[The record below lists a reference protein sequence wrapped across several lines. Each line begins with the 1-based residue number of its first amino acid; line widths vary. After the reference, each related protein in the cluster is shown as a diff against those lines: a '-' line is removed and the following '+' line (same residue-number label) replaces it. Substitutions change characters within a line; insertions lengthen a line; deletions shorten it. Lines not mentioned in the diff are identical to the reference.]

1 MQFIKELQK
10 TKSLKSLQ
18 HQQEISSGHL
28 GLKKQAAGGM
38 HPTSKSYADNL
49 KQLAGKSLA
58 QRP

>member
-18 HQQEISSGHL
+18 AGHHH
-28 GLKKQAAGGM
+28 

-49 KQLAGKSLA
+49 KQIAGKTLA
-58 QRP
+58 